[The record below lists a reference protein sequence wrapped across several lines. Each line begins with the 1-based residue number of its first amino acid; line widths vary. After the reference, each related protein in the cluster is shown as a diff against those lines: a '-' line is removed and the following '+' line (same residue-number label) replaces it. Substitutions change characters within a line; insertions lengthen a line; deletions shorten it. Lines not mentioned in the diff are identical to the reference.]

1 MADAS
6 RAAERM
12 AAMLTRSGMQRMA
25 ARVLCTILFA
35 DQDTITA
42 GEIAERLKVSAGTV
56 SGALKLLD
64 PVGLLERVPVP
75 GSRRDHYR
83 LRDHAWLQL
92 MSSQNHVLD
101 ELLGA
106 ADEGIDVLGEDSIA
120 GLRLAE
126 MRDFYRYLLAGLPE
140 LLESWQRDRGERG
153 HA

>member
-35 DQDTITA
+35 DQDSITA
-42 GEIAERLKVSAGTV
+42 GEIAERLKVSPGTV
-56 SGALKLLD
+56 SGALKLLE
-64 PVGLLERVPVP
+64 PLGLLERAPVP

-101 ELLGA
+101 ELLAA
-106 ADEGIDVLGEDSIA
+106 ADEGIAELGETSAA

-126 MRDFYRYLLAGLPE
+126 MRDFYRYLIGALPG
-140 LLESWQRDRGERG
+140 LLESWQRSRGQ
-153 HA
+153 A